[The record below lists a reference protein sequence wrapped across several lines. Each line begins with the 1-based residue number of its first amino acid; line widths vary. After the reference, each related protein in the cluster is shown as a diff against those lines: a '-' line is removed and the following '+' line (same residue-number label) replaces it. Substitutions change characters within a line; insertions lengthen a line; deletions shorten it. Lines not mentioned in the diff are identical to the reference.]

1 MDSKGKSIGLN
12 ENKKKRN
19 EDGPWLDGHL
29 PKEEIT
35 GHGKKKKGWVESSS
49 GGHFEFYRASMSINE
64 TMAVQ
69 ASLNQKGKFRAKLE
83 NEMITVA
90 CKKKKKKKKKKEKII
105 FNLV

>member
-35 GHGKKKKGWVESSS
+35 GHGKKKKRL
-49 GGHFEFYRASMSINE
+49 GGILIRR
-64 TMAVQ
+64 T
-69 ASLNQKGKFRAKLE
+69 FRIL
-83 NEMITVA
+83 
-90 CKKKKKKKKKKEKII
+90 
-105 FNLV
+105 